1 MNTSEKLDAIKM
13 ALIET
18 NRDELVDYVND
29 VAQHI
34 AEQDK
39 TIEMMGEPALDESL
53 EELLQPQ
60 HRHSGDQKREDQQ
73 PEHYRR
79 DQSTEGILC

>member
-1 MNTSEKLDAIKM
+1 MNTNEKLDAIKM

-39 TIEMMGEPALDESL
+39 TIEMMGEPAPNESL
-53 EELLQPQ
+53 EELLQP
-60 HRHSGDQKREDQQ
+60 STVI
-73 PEHYRR
+73 
-79 DQSTEGILC
+79 QSMTVNIYHGSEEKNK

>member
-1 MNTSEKLDAIKM
+1 MNTNEKLDAIKM

-39 TIEMMGEPALDESL
+39 TIEMMGEPVLNESL
-53 EELLQPQ
+53 EELLQP
-60 HRHSGDQKREDQQ
+60 STVI
-73 PEHYRR
+73 
-79 DQSTEGILC
+79 QSMTVNIYHGAEEKNK

>member
-1 MNTSEKLDAIKM
+1 MNTNEKLDAIKM

-39 TIEMMGEPALDESL
+39 AIEMMGEPALNESL
-53 EELLQPQ
+53 EELLQP
-60 HRHSGDQKREDQQ
+60 RTVI
-73 PEHYRR
+73 
-79 DQSTEGILC
+79 QSMTVNIYHGSEEKNK

>member
-1 MNTSEKLDAIKM
+1 MNTNEKLDAIKM

-39 TIEMMGEPALDESL
+39 TIEMMGEPTLNESL
-53 EELLQPQ
+53 EELLQP
-60 HRHSGDQKREDQQ
+60 STVI
-73 PEHYRR
+73 
-79 DQSTEGILC
+79 QSMTVNIYHGAEEKNK